1 MARGQTLPQELRRR
15 GDIDQQAIATDSLRD
30 RPREEE
36 NVGRDGQPMISLGSV
51 LQRQGGA
58 IGLPIVSA
66 VAVQRLMSFTDELY
80 KRPVR
85 FNRLPHRVRKAQDR
99 TGTCCLGCCNI
110 CWRYADEHTF

>member
-51 LQRQGGA
+51 LQRLGWRDR
-58 IGLPIVSA
+58 
-66 VAVQRLMSFTDELY
+66 VADRERGRRAAPDELY
-80 KRPVR
+80 R
-85 FNRLPHRVRKAQDR
+85 
-99 TGTCCLGCCNI
+99 
-110 CWRYADEHTF
+110 

>member
-15 GDIDQQAIATDSLRD
+15 GDIDQQAIATDLLRD

-110 CWRYADEHTF
+110 RWRYADEHTF

>member
-1 MARGQTLPQELRRR
+1 MARGQTLPQEMRRR

-66 VAVQRLMSFTDELY
+66 VAVQRLMSFT
-80 KRPVR
+80 K
-85 FNRLPHRVRKAQDR
+85 
-99 TGTCCLGCCNI
+99 TGTFQPAAAPCQEGAGPDRHMLPRSLHHPLEI
-110 CWRYADEHTF
+110 CR